1 MLLSCVS
8 KSDPGPVRKNNEDYL
23 GFWQPEIDEERL
35 KRGAIMVM
43 ADGVG
48 GQGNGEVASRMAV
61 EAAIDYFKRT
71 DPATPVK
78 RLLKDLFMRV
88 NLAVH
93 NEGMNQPEGGRMATT
108 LSVCIFRDKELH
120 IGHVGD
126 TRIYLVRHETIEK
139 LTSDHSYTGM
149 QVKLRLITEHEARAS
164 QLRSV
169 LTRSIG
175 HEPIVRPDIKRLKLL
190 SRDRIVQCTDGLY
203 CFMNDSEISEGA
215 DRLDMD
221 EICAYLTQL
230 AVRRGTD
237 DNLSVQVTQVDRL
250 NEPKHDKSITILQK
264 THGGGQGTVTN
275 EVLPGQKLDDRFLIE
290 EVISRSGMG
299 SIYKAKDT
307 TNGEIVAIKIPYMQ
321 LESDPASFARFQR
334 EAEIGKVLN
343 HPNILRFIQVPD
355 QSRPYIVMEYLQG
368 KPLSQVMSEVRP
380 VPIDDAIQIASQVCG
395 ALAHMHENKIV
406 HRDLKPQNIMICNDG
421 SLRIIDF
428 GIAKAVEM
436 RRITFAG
443 FSPTLGTPD
452 YMAPEQVKGQRGDER
467 TDIYSLGAVLYEMTT
482 GSVPF
487 EGPNPFIVM
496 NSRITGDPLAPR
508 KRNPAITPELEEIIL
523 HAMEREPHRRYGSA
537 AIMKAELDNPES
549 VKLTDRHEHLQ
560 APKAWQTRWQ
570 GMKTYV
576 LSALLLPLLF
586 LLMWLLIADRGASS
600 LNRWM
605 GNAKDYKMVVRFAHF
620 GGN

>member
-1 MLLSCVS
+1 MLLSCAS
-8 KSDPGPVRKNNEDYL
+8 KSDAGPVRKNNEDYL
-23 GFWQPEIDEERL
+23 GFWQSTDDAERL
-35 KRGAIMVM
+35 RRGAIMVM

-48 GQGNGEVASRMAV
+48 GQGHGEVASRMAV
-61 EAAIDYFKRT
+61 EAAIDYFQRV
-71 DPATPVK
+71 DPATPAK
-78 RLLKDLFMRV
+78 RILRDLFMTV

-93 NEGMNQPEGGRMATT
+93 NEGMNKPEGGRMATT

-139 LTSDHSYTGM
+139 LTHDHSYTGM

-175 HEPIVRPDIKRLKLL
+175 QELLVKPDIKRIKLL
-190 SRDRIVQCTDGLY
+190 SRDRIVQCTDGMY
-203 CFMNDSEISEGA
+203 CFMNDSELSEGV

-221 EICAYLTQL
+221 EICGYLTQL
-230 AVRRGTD
+230 AIRRGTD
-237 DNLSVQVTQVDRL
+237 DNLSVQVVQVDRL
-250 NEPKHDKSITILQK
+250 NEPKHDKAITILQQ
-264 THGGGQGTVTN
+264 THGGGQGFVSN
-275 EVLPGQKLDDRFLIE
+275 EVVPGQTLDNRFLIE
-290 EVISRSGMG
+290 DVISRSGMG

-307 TNGEIVAIKIPYMQ
+307 TNNETVAIKIPYLQ
-321 LESDPASFARFQR
+321 LESDPAGFSRFQR

-355 QSRPYIVMEYLQG
+355 QSRPYIVMEYLEG
-368 KPLSQVMSEVRP
+368 KPLSQVMNEVRP
-380 VPIDDAIQIASQVCG
+380 VPVEDAVQIASQVCG
-395 ALAHMHENKIV
+395 ALAHMHEHKIV
-406 HRDLKPQNIMICNDG
+406 HRDLKPQNIMICTDG

-428 GIAKAVEM
+428 GIAKATEM

-508 KRNPAITPELEEIIL
+508 KRNPAISEEIEEIIL
-523 HAMEREPHRRYGSA
+523 HAMEREPHRRFASA
-537 AIMKAELDNPES
+537 AAMKAELDNPET
-549 VKLTDRHEHLQ
+549 VKITGRADNLQ
-560 APKAWQTRWQ
+560 APKAWKTHWQ
-570 GMKTYV
+570 GIRVIV
-576 LSALLLPLLF
+576 LSIVGTVGFF
-586 LLMWLLIADRGASS
+586 LLMWLVTRLQ
-600 LNRWM
+600 
-605 GNAKDYKMVVRFAHF
+605 HHHH
-620 GGN
+620 